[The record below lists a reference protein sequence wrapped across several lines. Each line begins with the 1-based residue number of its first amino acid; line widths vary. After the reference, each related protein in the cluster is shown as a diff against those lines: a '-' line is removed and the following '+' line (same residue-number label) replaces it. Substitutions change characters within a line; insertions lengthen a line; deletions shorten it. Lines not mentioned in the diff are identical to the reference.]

1 MYYRFY
7 ADFAAI
13 LNRVEMPI
21 SQLADRMGVTI
32 SRVHVYVVNAYK
44 DPDSV
49 PRYDR
54 VRLGLMLDALGVKP
68 FFPLRIDDKP
78 DDQTRWLINAKLKP
92 FKAEGQTLIEGKS
105 SSKTALTKWVAEKTG
120 KDKKFV
126 QIIDTDAISCWLSG
140 IPYRCFSVDWDALI
154 TDNDELTIKHN
165 RSNHAAIPYI
175 LSKFPGANPDTSPIT
190 FESVRYH
197 LGLRESTRGRQPTYD
212 RVVLGSML
220 HALGLTVYPPFYLI
234 STESN
239 EAIGEYKPDDRYYRS
254 RQRS

>member
-7 ADFAAI
+7 VDFAAI
-13 LNRVEMPI
+13 LNRLEMPVDE
-21 SQLADRMGVTI
+21 LAAKIGLPPE
-32 SRVHVYVVNAYK
+32 RVRVYVVNAHK
-44 DPDSV
+44 KPDSV

-54 VRLGLMLDALGVKP
+54 VRLGLMLDVLNGNT
-68 FFPLRIDDKP
+68 FFPLRIDTEP
-78 DDQTRWLINAKLKP
+78 DEQTRWLINAKLKP
-92 FKAEGQTLIEGKS
+92 FRKEGQALIEGKR
-105 SSKTALTKWVAEKTG
+105 SSKTALTQWITQKTG

-126 QIIDTDAISCWLSG
+126 QIIDTDAISCWLAG

-154 TDNDELTIKHN
+154 EDNNELTIKHK

-190 FESVRYH
+190 FESVRHH
-197 LGLRESTRGRQPTYD
+197 LGLRERSRGRQPTYD

-234 STESN
+234 STETN
-239 EAIGEYKPDDRYYRS
+239 QPEGEYKPDDKYYRS
-254 RQRS
+254 RK